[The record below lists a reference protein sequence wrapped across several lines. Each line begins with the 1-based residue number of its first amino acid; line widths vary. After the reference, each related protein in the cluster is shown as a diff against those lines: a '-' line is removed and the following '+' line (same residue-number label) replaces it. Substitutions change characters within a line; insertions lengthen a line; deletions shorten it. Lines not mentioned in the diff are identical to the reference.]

1 MDLIIL
7 ENFRQIH
14 QSEISLEE
22 LTILSNFS

>member
-7 ENFRQIH
+7 ENFSQIR

>member
-7 ENFRQIH
+7 ENFSQIR

-22 LTILSNFS
+22 LTTLSNFS